1 MPADPKSKIE
11 TLKLCPCPPYMEK
24 LLCHFYRTILSEIE
38 RESERN
44 ILHYCAIFVHTTLFP
59 FSLPFLYFFS
69 FFSFFSLSL
78 ITTLFFGPHR
88 TIFWY
93 LPHYFPGILDPE
105 DPKLFPYFKIHSAL
119 KKLFQKRVHGMT
131 FQYIQSFSKSGIR
144 LDSKFDIRPARY
156 WELDIPDI
164 LNIQRKFMTNF

>member
-1 MPADPKSKIE
+1 MPPIHGKVALPLLPHYFIRNWERKWEKYF
-11 TLKLCPCPPYMEK
+11 TLLRYFCPYYIIS
-24 LLCHFYRTILSEIE
+24 FFS
-38 RESERN
+38 
-44 ILHYCAIFVHTTLFP
+44 P
-59 FSLPFLYFFS
+59 FSLFFFLFFFLFS
-69 FFSFFSLSL
+69 FSYY
-78 ITTLFFGPHR
+78 H

-93 LPHYFPGILDPE
+93 LPHYFPGILDLE
-105 DPKLFPYFKIHSAL
+105 DPKLFPYLKIHSAL